1 MAKSLLA
8 GLVLVVAQ
16 VKNNSQPLPVDS
28 VIIWIGVV
36 YKNMAKFQVS
46 SKIIPIQDIPRL
58 LSRYQLLPQLWR
70 GIIIDEAIASYSC
83 TEAERQLAMKQ
94 FDVQQHIN
102 SESDREAWLQKQGM
116 TIEQMEDLAVR
127 PMLLEKFKVD
137 TWGSKV
143 ESYFINRKANF
154 DQVIFSLLRTPDG
167 LLSQEIYF
175 RILEGEESF
184 SQLAGQYSKGPEA
197 NTGGVIGP
205 VPLSNL
211 NPSLAKILSISKP
224 GQLWSPTRIEE
235 WFAIVRLEKFLPA
248 SLDEVMRQ
256 RLLNEMFETWL
267 QDQISKLAPMHFS

>member
-1 MAKSLLA
+1 MA
-8 GLVLVVAQ
+8 
-16 VKNNSQPLPVDS
+16 N
-28 VIIWIGVV
+28 
-36 YKNMAKFQVS
+36 FQVS
-46 SKIIPIQDIPRL
+46 SKIIPIQDIPLL

-70 GIIIDEAIASYSC
+70 GIIIDEAIADYSC

-94 FDVQQHIN
+94 FEVQQHIN

-127 PMLLEKFKVD
+127 PMRLEKFKVD

-248 SLDEVMRQ
+248 SLDAAMRQ

-267 QDQISKLAPMHFS
+267 QDQITKLAPMHFS

>member
-1 MAKSLLA
+1 
-8 GLVLVVAQ
+8 
-16 VKNNSQPLPVDS
+16 
-28 VIIWIGVV
+28 
-36 YKNMAKFQVS
+36 MAKFQVS
-46 SKIIPIQDIPRL
+46 SKIIPIQDIPLL

-211 NPSLAKILSISKP
+211 NPSLAKILRVSKP

>member
-1 MAKSLLA
+1 MA
-8 GLVLVVAQ
+8 
-16 VKNNSQPLPVDS
+16 N
-28 VIIWIGVV
+28 
-36 YKNMAKFQVS
+36 FQVS

-116 TIEQMEDLAVR
+116 TFEEMEDLAVR

-211 NPSLAKILSISKP
+211 NPSLAKILRVSKP

-248 SLDEVMRQ
+248 SLDEAMRQ